1 MKERH
6 TGERWDANKAER
18 PRMSDACIQTG
29 WSQVL
34 LVTSRTNTLIYREI
48 VQSGRHININ
58 KLVFGK
64 YTLQV
69 LKSIDLP
76 AQLG

>member
-1 MKERH
+1 
-6 TGERWDANKAER
+6 
-18 PRMSDACIQTG
+18 MSDACIQSGRTRA
-29 WSQVL
+29 L

-48 VQSGRHININ
+48 VQSGRHISIN

>member
-1 MKERH
+1 
-6 TGERWDANKAER
+6 
-18 PRMSDACIQTG
+18 
-29 WSQVL
+29 
-34 LVTSRTNTLIYREI
+34 VTSRTNTLIYREI